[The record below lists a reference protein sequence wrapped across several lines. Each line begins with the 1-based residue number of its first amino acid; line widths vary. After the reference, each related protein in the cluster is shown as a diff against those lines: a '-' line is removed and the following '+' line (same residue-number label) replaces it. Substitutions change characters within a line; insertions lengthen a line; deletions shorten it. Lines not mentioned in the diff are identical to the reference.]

1 MSVVTGMP
9 ATTQSDA
16 TSRQGNLRPIDG
28 LIVQKLDA
36 EVVILD
42 QYAGRVHQF
51 HHTDAIVWCGLWEGK
66 SLDEITATIAG
77 RYDLPDFRA
86 RKDANR
92 MIEHLKALKLLTDRG
107 TG

>member
-1 MSVVTGMP
+1 MTGMP

-16 TSRQGNLRPIDG
+16 TPIEVNWRPVDG
-28 LIVQKLDA
+28 LIVQKLDD

-51 HHTDAIVWCGLWEGK
+51 NHTAAIVWCGLWEDR
-66 SLDEITATIAG
+66 SVDEITATIAV
-77 RYDLPDFRA
+77 RYDVPDFRA
-86 RKDANR
+86 RKDATR
-92 MIEHLKALKLLTDRG
+92 MIEHLKILKLLTNRG